1 MTQSHFLLAQR
12 SGIARRQCWYVKLSH
27 SSPFRLAPLVHADRN
42 INLIRLPSSFSALHF
57 SVPPATSLRRRWLP
71 FWNDI
76 LLSQIPC
83 ATRYDVRSCDTHTR
97 LQMTSVWNAHAH
109 HHLDDRLL
117 AELANAPCQRT
128 QMSPS
133 KRWNTG
139 APTREGWRKYARRIF
154 YVVVAIALLYIGRR
168 LHELQLIERE
178 RQSADAAAKLHASQL
193 AVRTAAAGTS
203 PSWPSTSCSLYE
215 ACRSGIS
222 CSASA
227 SRDGYTPSLRTRRG
241 RGGWRGSSMLRRCP
255 SVRHFVLCSC
265 PSDQLATGARKL
277 RCAQSFRGK
286 RRAKPPRWDR

>member
-1 MTQSHFLLAQR
+1 
-12 SGIARRQCWYVKLSH
+12 
-27 SSPFRLAPLVHADRN
+27 
-42 INLIRLPSSFSALHF
+42 
-57 SVPPATSLRRRWLP
+57 
-71 FWNDI
+71 
-76 LLSQIPC
+76 
-83 ATRYDVRSCDTHTR
+83 
-97 LQMTSVWNAHAH
+97 MTSVWNAHAH
-109 HHLDDRLL
+109 HHLDDGLL

-193 AVRTAAAGTS
+193 AVRTAAAGNFAVMALNVVLAVRGVQI
-203 PSWPSTSCSLYE
+203 WHLLQRVGFE
-215 ACRSGIS
+215 
-222 CSASA
+222 
-227 SRDGYTPSLRTRRG
+227 DGYTPSLRTRRG

-265 PSDQLATGARKL
+265 PSDQLATGARKPAL
-277 RCAQSFRGK
+277 RAELQREAARKAAQVGPMTSAFRRSFSLLQTAQRETFGVFSLLDRKLRSPLYGIIFRRGS
-286 RRAKPPRWDR
+286 